1 MAGGFVAVAIWVFA
15 TFAAGAAIGLVVAVS
30 VAIRQEERR
39 MSLRGSAPSW
49 LSGGARRVNGVGV
62 RNRAEEKT
70 EDVEDKELVF
80 H

>member
-1 MAGGFVAVAIWVFA
+1 MASGFVAIAIWAFA

-30 VAIRQEERR
+30 VAIRREDRR
-39 MSLRGSAPSW
+39 MSLRGAAPDW

-62 RNRAEEKT
+62 RNE
-70 EDVEDKELVF
+70 VEDQELVF

>member
-1 MAGGFVAVAIWVFA
+1 MAGGFVAAAIWVFV
-15 TFAAGAAIGLVVAVS
+15 TFAAGAAIGLVVAVA

-39 MSLRGSAPSW
+39 MSLRGAAPSW

-62 RNRAEEKT
+62 RNDVEEK
-70 EDVEDKELVF
+70 ELIS